1 MFSSIKELEDRNRER
16 QILKE
21 EMTKAI
27 HANSKIESNNSLQ
40 SDNHKQQEQISN
52 LMMSKQLVQN
62 TMQSQIMN
70 IQYSSFYSFFDSGLH

>member
-27 HANSKIESNNSLQ
+27 HANSKIESNKGKNIKFKLAHVKEDELFYLEACHFFLFLIYNLSQ
-40 SDNHKQQEQISN
+40 SI
-52 LMMSKQLVQN
+52 
-62 TMQSQIMN
+62 
-70 IQYSSFYSFFDSGLH
+70 F